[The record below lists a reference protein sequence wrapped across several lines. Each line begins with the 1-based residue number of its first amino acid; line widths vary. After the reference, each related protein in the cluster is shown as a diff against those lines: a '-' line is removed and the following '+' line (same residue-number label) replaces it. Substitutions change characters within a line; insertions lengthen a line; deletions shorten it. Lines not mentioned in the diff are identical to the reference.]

1 MRGYTDDMSFLMSS
15 RIRRWV
21 ILAVAFPLGSWLLAK
36 AAERIRERRGADS
49 KIAKALSAPQ
59 HWRERRAAKAA

>member
-1 MRGYTDDMSFLMSS
+1 MSFLISS
-15 RIRRWV
+15 RVRRWV
-21 ILAVAFPLGSWLLAK
+21 ILAIAVPLGSWLLAQV
-36 AAERIRERRGADS
+36 AERVREHRGSDS

>member
-1 MRGYTDDMSFLMSS
+1 MGFLLSS

-21 ILAVAFPLGSWLLAK
+21 ILAIAVPLGSWLLAK
-36 AAERIRERRGADS
+36 LAERVRERRGSDS
-49 KIAKALSAPQ
+49 KIAKALNAPQ

>member
-1 MRGYTDDMSFLMSS
+1 MSFLLSS

-21 ILAVAFPLGSWLLAK
+21 ILAIALPLGSWLLAR
-36 AAERIRERRGADS
+36 AADRIRSRRGET
-49 KIAKALSAPQ
+49 KLTRVMSAPQ